1 MVISSLT
8 PSVLMLSVLHL
19 HDVLNLM
26 KKLYITVAS
35 MNSSKP
41 VFILGSAHLCN
52 SSLTLLL
59 PVLLIVLTK
68 QYNAGHNHVKTG
80 KQGNN

>member
-26 KKLYITVAS
+26 KKRLTVAS

-52 SSLTLLL
+52 SSLTL
-59 PVLLIVLTK
+59 VLSVLLTK

-80 KQGNN
+80 KQGSNCFA

>member
-19 HDVLNLM
+19 HDVL
-26 KKLYITVAS
+26 TVAS

-41 VFILGSAHLCN
+41 VFILGSANLCN